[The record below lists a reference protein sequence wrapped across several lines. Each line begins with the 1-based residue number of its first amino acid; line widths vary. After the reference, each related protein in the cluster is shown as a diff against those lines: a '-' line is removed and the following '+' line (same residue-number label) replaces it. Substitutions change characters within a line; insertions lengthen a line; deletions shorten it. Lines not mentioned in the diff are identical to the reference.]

1 MLHAYKV
8 YTIDATPDFSI
19 GKFFAHVRI
28 SRPPLEGEKHGQTF
42 EAIDRGQFDKEW
54 SAEAF
59 GRAWAVAWIDE
70 HWERNTVTADDALS
84 PPLYPA
90 DS

>member
-42 EAIDRGQFDKEW
+42 EAIDLGQFDKEW

-70 HWERNTVTADDALS
+70 HWDGNTATASGELS
-84 PPLYPA
+84 PLAYPA
-90 DS
+90 GS